1 MNKKQLEH
9 LMNKTQ
15 LYHEA
20 YLKAYSQSDNSSKTE
35 GSSKNLLPFLIFICL
50 PFIFAIVLNFLL
62 LNNKDNEPQ
71 ITLNKYNNFSD
82 EIIYNNINRDDAL
95 DAKIRRTNNP
105 LFFQDRFVTS
115 KFEKVTLNYKNNLSN
130 KSGLSKKIIPPVS

>member
-1 MNKKQLEH
+1 
-9 LMNKTQ
+9 MNKTQ

-20 YLKAYSQSDNSSKTE
+20 YVEAYNQSDNSSKTE
-35 GSSKNLLPFLIFICL
+35 GSSKNVLPFLIFICL

-82 EIIYNNINRDDAL
+82 EIIYKNILGKDTLDNKINNTRNQ
-95 DAKIRRTNNP
+95 
-105 LFFQDRFVTS
+105 LFFQD
-115 KFEKVTLNYKNNLSN
+115 NYTFS
-130 KSGLSKKIIPPVS
+130 